1 MGVLDR
7 IRRLT
12 SEQQALL
19 RAIDHEEQ
27 NAVALENLEAE
38 RIAAEEAYLRRRDR
52 LLGREVADV
61 YAEIETARSSLAS
74 AVRARQARFEEVRLR
89 VLAGGS
95 RDPAPPPSQLELLP
109 PGA

>member
-1 MGVLDR
+1 MSVLDR

-19 RAIDHEEQ
+19 RAIDHDEQ

-38 RIAAEEAYLRRRDR
+38 HIAAEEAYLRRRDR

-61 YAEIETARSSLAS
+61 FAEIETARSTLAR
-74 AVRARQARFEEVRLR
+74 AVRARQARFEELRLR
-89 VLAGGS
+89 VLAGPS
-95 RDPAPPPSQLELLP
+95 RDPLPSPSQLELLP
-109 PGA
+109 GP